1 MAGLP
6 HRKGIGETVSS
17 LIPRIKNALSKRAR
31 LVSKHVYQSVRWRGL
46 DRPKIL
52 MIVGCQRSGTT
63 LMSRLFD
70 GDRDCRVFGEFSALS
85 AVGKDG
91 IRLNPLPDVAAVVSR
106 VPAPLVVMKPLV
118 ETQRVRTLLNYF
130 PNAKGL
136 FMYRRYADVA
146 SSDLKKFGE
155 RNAIDN
161 IRPIAL
167 GDTHNWR
174 SAGASAAV
182 RAKIAH
188 FFSDDMNPND
198 AAALFWF
205 ARNQLYYDLELA
217 SHSEVML
224 CRYEHL
230 ATDPSAVLQRVY
242 EFVGVACPD
251 LTHTRQVYSS
261 SVSKGKS
268 LELLP
273 EVRELCEQLQAR
285 LDAQYELQSKMPAP
299 AGTPAEEYM
308 RHLRSAVVQ

>member
-1 MAGLP
+1 
-6 HRKGIGETVSS
+6 VSS
-17 LIPRIKNALSKRAR
+17 LLPRMRNALSKRAR
-31 LVSKHVYQSVRWRGL
+31 RVSKHVYQTLRWRTL
-46 DRPKIL
+46 ERPKVL

-70 GDRDCRVFGEFSALS
+70 ADRDCRVFGEFSALS
-85 AVGKDG
+85 SVGKDG
-91 IRLNPLPDVAAVVSR
+91 IRLNPLPDVAAVLSR

-130 PNAKGL
+130 PHAKAL
-136 FMYRRYADVA
+136 FMYRGYADVA
-146 SSDLKKFGE
+146 SSDLSKFGP

-161 IRPIAL
+161 IRPIAT

-174 SAGASAAV
+174 SAGATPALRERVA
-182 RAKIAH
+182 RY
-188 FFSDDMNPND
+188 FSESMNPND

-217 SHSEVML
+217 SHGEVML

-230 ATDPSAVLQRVY
+230 ATDPSGVMRRIY
-242 EFVGVACPD
+242 EFAGATCPD
-251 LTHTRQVYSS
+251 LSHTRQVYSS

-273 EVRELCEQLQAR
+273 EVRVLCDQLQAR
-285 LDAQYELQSKMPAP
+285 LDAQYELQAKLPAVAEAA
-299 AGTPAEEYM
+299 AGTCEP
-308 RHLRSAVVQ
+308 RLHSAVLQ

>member
-1 MAGLP
+1 M
-6 HRKGIGETVSS
+6 SS
-17 LIPRIKNALSKRAR
+17 LLPRIKNALSKRAR
-31 LVSKHVYQSVRWRGL
+31 RVSKHVYQSVRWRTL
-46 DRPKIL
+46 DRPQVL

-70 GDRDCRVFGEFSALS
+70 ADRDCRVFGEFSALS
-85 AVGKDG
+85 CVGKDG
-91 IRLNPLPDVAAVVSR
+91 IRLNPLPDVAAVISR

-130 PNAKGL
+130 PKAKAL
-136 FMYRRYADVA
+136 FMYRRYTDVA
-146 SSDLKKFGE
+146 SSDLRKFGQ

-161 IRPIAL
+161 IRPIAA

-174 SAGASAAV
+174 SAGATPLV
-182 RAKIAH
+182 RQQVSR
-188 FFSDDMNPND
+188 FFSESMNPND

-217 SHSEVML
+217 AHGGVML

-230 ATDPSAVLQRVY
+230 AMDPSALMRRVY
-242 EFVGVACPD
+242 SFAGAECPD
-251 LTHTRQVYSS
+251 LSHTRQVHAG

-273 EVRELCEQLQAR
+273 EVRALCEQLQAR
-285 LDAQYELQSKMPAP
+285 LDAQYELQSKMPAA
-299 AGTPAEEYM
+299 AGAGAEACAP
-308 RHLRSAVVQ
+308 HLQSAVV